1 LRLRG
6 GIHELIP
13 VIVISAVGVAL
24 TFAVVSY
31 MLGVWGHLGQR
42 NTELL
47 RLGVDSAVTWCVL
60 ENGSRV
66 RVLAVQYVNPGLRD
80 TVVYR
85 VEILGYGWFLVRYSV
100 DYSGPPGGCSG
111 VRLVEV
117 PPEGL
122 VLRHGGRGW
131 FYVVIP
137 EWIASRLRPGIYVDV
152 RIYTRFGALFLQHVP
167 VR

>member
-1 LRLRG
+1 MLRA

-13 VIVISAVGVAL
+13 VIVLTAVGVAL
-24 TFAVVSY
+24 TFAVVGY
-31 MLGVWGHLGQR
+31 MLGIWGHLGQR

-47 RLGVDSAVTWCVL
+47 RLGVDSAVTWCTL
-60 ENGSRV
+60 SNGSRV
-66 RVLAVQYVNPGLRD
+66 RVLAVQYFNPGLRD

-85 VEILGYGWFLVRYSV
+85 VEVLGYGWFLVRYSV
-100 DYSGPPGGCSG
+100 DYWGPPEGCVNVS
-111 VRLVEV
+111 LVEV

-122 VLRHGGRGW
+122 VLKHGSRGW
-131 FYVVIP
+131 FYVVLP
-137 EWIASRLRPGIYVDV
+137 EWLAGRLHSGLYVDI